1 MTPERE
7 LSIGE
12 KLAKQEAISIARH
25 LGNNRGEAR
34 VQTIAEQ
41 DREHKKRFA
50 NAELPSPIPY
60 IRLSILDSETNDPKH

>member
-12 KLAKQEAISIARH
+12 KLAKQEAISIAKH
-25 LGNNRGEAR
+25 LRNNRGETR

-41 DREHKKRFA
+41 DREHKKIFA
-50 NAELPSPIPY
+50 NAELPRPIPY
-60 IRLSILDSETNDPKH
+60 IRLSILDSETNGPKH